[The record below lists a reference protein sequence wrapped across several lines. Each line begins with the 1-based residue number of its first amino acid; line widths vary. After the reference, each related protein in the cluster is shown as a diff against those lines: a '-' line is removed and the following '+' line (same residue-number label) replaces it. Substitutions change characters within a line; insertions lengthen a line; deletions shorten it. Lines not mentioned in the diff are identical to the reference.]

1 MHRRL
6 HACAAMVAATI
17 ATIGTPLGAQQ
28 PPTSPAASSDPFAHS
43 PWSVQ
48 QCMLGLTY
56 GAPMKV
62 AVAWGGGFVYEQP
75 EGGADVC
82 IFGAAK
88 LGLGGARL
96 STGVGRSIGALGGG
110 AAVSAGVLR
119 TFGAPVNA
127 TPKRTYVGASLHF
140 FPVLAL
146 GGEIGWYTR
155 LGDDPPGASKRS
167 MITWSAG
174 FGF

>member
-6 HACAAMVAATI
+6 HVLVAMVVAIVGTI
-17 ATIGTPLGAQQ
+17 STPLGAQQ
-28 PPTSPAASSDPFAHS
+28 PATPPAASTDPFPHS

-48 QCMLGLTY
+48 QCQLGLTY
-56 GAPMKV
+56 GAPLKL
-62 AVAWGGGFVYEQP
+62 AVAWGGGLLYEQP
-75 EGGADVC
+75 EGGADVF

-96 STGVGRSIGALGGG
+96 STGIGRSIGALGGG
-110 AAVSAGVLR
+110 AAFSVGVLR
-119 TFGAPVNA
+119 TFGAPANA
-127 TPKRTYVGASLHF
+127 SPKRTYVGASMHF
-140 FPVLAL
+140 FPVFAL
-146 GGEIGWYTR
+146 GGEIGYYTR
-155 LGDDPPGASKRS
+155 IGDDPLGAPKRA